1 MRLKP
6 HGFFLHMEKPTLQ
19 MLLEANALLMA
30 KQSRLK
36 SYGRNCPLDYAH
48 QRALLRDLM
57 NMYQPLSLPDPRYF
71 ELQDA
76 ILSYENAQ
84 QKTVELKD
92 LKSSPLNDGIYHY
105 QGDITGL
112 KVDAIVNAA
121 NSSLLGC
128 FIPRH
133 FCIDNCIHSKS
144 GLQLRFRCKEI
155 GHIKTSEAVIT
166 EAYNLKCR
174 YIIHA
179 VGPMV
184 LFELN
189 DSLRQS
195 LAKTYENILAQA
207 AAYKLKS
214 IAVCC
219 ISTGAFRFPND
230 EAAEIAA
237 ATVLNTLKAKKLSLK
252 VVFNTY
258 KDADAQ
264 LYQKLLF

>member
-1 MRLKP
+1 
-6 HGFFLHMEKPTLQ
+6 MEKPTLQ
-19 MLLEANALLMA
+19 MLREANALLMA

-36 SYGRNCPLDYAH
+36 SYGMNCPLDYAH
-48 QRALLRDLM
+48 QRDLLRDLM

-76 ILSYENAQ
+76 VLSYENAQ
-84 QKTVELKD
+84 QRLVELKD
-92 LKSSPLNDGIYHY
+92 LKRSPLNENIYHY
-105 QGDITGL
+105 QGDITAL

-144 GLQLRFRCKEI
+144 GLQLRFRCRDI
-155 GHIKTSEAVIT
+155 GHIRTSEAVIT
-166 EAYNLKCR
+166 EAYNLKCK

-184 LFELN
+184 FFELN
-189 DSLRQS
+189 DNLRQS
-195 LAKTYENILAQA
+195 LALTYRNILAKA
-207 AAYKLKS
+207 AEYKIKS
-214 IAVCC
+214 LAVCC
-219 ISTGAFRFPND
+219 ITTGAFRFPND
-230 EAAEIAA
+230 EASKIAVS
-237 ATVLNTLKAKKLSLK
+237 TVLNTLKAKNLELK

-258 KDADAQ
+258 KNADAQ
-264 LYQKLLF
+264 LYKKLLF

>member
-19 MLLEANALLMA
+19 MLREANALLMA
-30 KQSRLK
+30 KQPRLK
-36 SYGRNCPLDYAH
+36 AYGMNCPLDYAH

-84 QKTVELKD
+84 QRSVELKE
-92 LKSSPLNDGIYHY
+92 LKSSPLNENIYHY
-105 QGDITGL
+105 QGDITRL

-121 NSSLLGC
+121 NSTLLGC

-144 GLQLRFRCKEI
+144 RLQLRFRCREI

-184 LFELN
+184 FFELN
-189 DSLRQS
+189 DNLRQS
-195 LAKTYENILAQA
+195 LALTYKNILAKA
-207 AAYKLKS
+207 AEYQLKS

-219 ISTGAFRFPND
+219 ISAGAFRFPNA
-230 EAAEIAA
+230 EAAKIAA
-237 ATVLNTLKAKKLSLK
+237 ATVLDTLKAKKLSLK